1 MMILSLFQ
9 DIILI
14 TFILFFIITFVVFV
28 LLIIYVL
35 RLIKISTKLKAKQ
48 FSKFNTQAKQNEIV
62 FLGDSLTEFYQI
74 EEFFHGLPIYNRGIA
89 SDTTDGVLER
99 LEDNVIS
106 IKPSK
111 VFLQIGTND
120 YKDKK
125 KNEQIFANIKKI
137 VTKLIEGIPGVKVY
151 VISLYPVN
159 SKAKVYSPFFTSPRK
174 NNKII
179 ELNQMLENYCKE
191 NNITFINVFDS
202 LIDKDG
208 NLDKQYTVEGLHI
221 SYEGYEL
228 ITNILMPF
236 ILE

>member
-1 MMILSLFQ
+1 MILSLFQ

-14 TFILFFIITFVVFV
+14 VFILFLIITFIVFV
-28 LLIIYVL
+28 VLIIYVL

-48 FSKFNTQAKQNEIV
+48 FGKFNTHAKENEII

-74 EEFFHGLPIYNRGIA
+74 EEFFHGLPVYNRGIA
-89 SDTTDGVLER
+89 SDTTDGVLDR

-106 IKPSK
+106 IKPAK

-120 YKDKK
+120 YREKK
-125 KNEQIFANIKKI
+125 KNDQIFANIKKI
-137 VTKLIEGIPGVKVY
+137 ITRLIEGIPNVKVY

-174 NNKII
+174 NKKII
-179 ELNQMLENYCKE
+179 ELNQMLNNYCKE

-202 LIDKDG
+202 LTDKDG
-208 NLDKQYTVEGLHI
+208 NLDKKYTVEGLHI
-221 SYEGYEL
+221 SYEGYEV

-236 ILE
+236 LLE